1 MHRGEIAS
9 PRKSNGS
16 FPNPQQ
22 KRLGSSSLS
31 SPPPPGQPD
40 RPRIITYNKGRE
52 PAKGHIVARPARN
65 WARVPKTPLPGSS

>member
-9 PRKSNGS
+9 PKKSNGS

-31 SPPPPGQPD
+31 SPPPLGQRD
-40 RPRIITYNKGRE
+40 RPKISTYEGPE
-52 PAKGHIVARPARN
+52 PAKGHIVAHPARN
-65 WARVPKTPLPGSS
+65 WARVPKTPLSGSN